1 MFPWK
6 MFKQACIALLKIS
19 ELIVGMPN
27 DTNFTACISWNN
39 YPYKTRPTLTDLNPH
54 QGLC

>member
-6 MFKQACIALLKIS
+6 MFKQACIALLRIS

>member
-1 MFPWK
+1 

-27 DTNFTACISWNN
+27 DTNFTACIS
-39 YPYKTRPTLTDLNPH
+39 
-54 QGLC
+54 